1 MPFLTPENILQ
12 DKDNT
17 LNKKEKSQLQSFAK
31 QLNQIWDKVKIY
43 LNKNL
48 NSQEKKNWMPDSEK
62 KIWPLPQLKSQVSQS
77 NWESYKQRTIE
88 SIKTQ
93 FNLEEIA
100 KNPAKR
106 TPENVAMLQLF
117 LFLKGAYQ
125 PDANGKVSEKKIDG
139 KWGEETAEALRNFK
153 NNNPQF
159 AQELAA
165 IQEQKNQIEA
175 PYIAAVLD
183 SAKVQI
189 GKPYRRWGSSER
201 WGFDCSWVWIY
212 AFKKQ
217 GINFNYR
224 PTAKTFFDSNKKIN
238 KEEVKAGDF
247 MFWKSKPWAN
257 KHSDIYHIEMTLW
270 EPYQENGKW
279 YVKTIGSAKNRDAM
293 DEYGNRTWKAGVWY
307 RIREITPY
315 RKFWRPSYYY
325 QLAENAK
332 KSENTIAK
340 INSERNKN
348 ETVS

>member
-1 MPFLTPENILQ
+1 MVFTKPGNIIAENNTSLDQREKSEQQSLAETLRTIDLKFSIDFLERSQNNQKSLI
-12 DKDNT
+12 NT
-17 LNKKEKSQLQSFAK
+17 LKNGLGSEPLLSYKEQQLR
-31 QLNQIWDKVKIY
+31 
-43 LNKNL
+43 
-48 NSQEKKNWMPDSEK
+48 
-62 KIWPLPQLKSQVSQS
+62 QLKREIDFV
-77 NWESYKQRTIE
+77 WIE
-88 SIKTQ
+88 EWSI
-93 FNLEEIA
+93 A
-100 KNPAKR
+100 R
-106 TPENVAMLQLF
+106 TPETIAMLQLF
-117 LFLKGAYQ
+117 LFLNNAYQ
-125 PDANGKVSEKKIDG
+125 PGANGEVSEKKIDG
-139 KWGEETAEALRNFK
+139 KWGKETAEALKTFK
-153 NNNPQF
+153 SQNPQF
-159 AQELAA
+159 AQELIS
-165 IQEQKNQIEA
+165 IQEQKNQLEA
-175 PYIAAVLD
+175 PYITAVLD
-183 SAKVQI
+183 SAKAQI
-189 GKPYRRWGSSER
+189 GKTYRRWGSSER
-201 WGFDCSWVWIY
+201 SGFDCSWVWMY

-257 KHSDIYHIEMTLW
+257 KHSDIYHVEMTVW

-307 RIREITPY
+307 RIREITSY

-340 INSERNKN
+340 IDSERNTT

>member
-1 MPFLTPENILQ
+1 MVFTKPGNIIAENNTSLDQREKSEQQSLAETLRTIDLKFSIDFL
-12 DKDNT
+12 
-17 LNKKEKSQLQSFAK
+17 EKSQNNQKSLINTLKNGLGSEPLLSYKEQ
-31 QLNQIWDKVKIY
+31 QLI
-43 LNKNL
+43 
-48 NSQEKKNWMPDSEK
+48 
-62 KIWPLPQLKSQVSQS
+62 QLKREIDFV
-77 NWESYKQRTIE
+77 WIE
-88 SIKTQ
+88 EWSI
-93 FNLEEIA
+93 A
-100 KNPAKR
+100 R
-106 TPENVAMLQLF
+106 TPESVAMLQLF
-117 LFLKGAYQ
+117 LFLKGAYK

-139 KWGEETAEALRNFK
+139 KRGRETVEALRNFK
-153 NNNPQF
+153 NNNPEF
-159 AQELAA
+159 VQELAA
-165 IQEQKNQIEA
+165 IQKQKNQIEA

-183 SAKVQI
+183 SAKAQI
-189 GKPYRRWGSSER
+189 GKTYRRWGSSER
-201 WGFDCSWVWIY
+201 WGFDCSWVWMY

-257 KHSDIYHIEMTLW
+257 KHSDIYHVEMTVW

-315 RKFWRPSYYY
+315 RKFWRPSYYH

-340 INSERNKN
+340 IDSETTTN

>member
-1 MPFLTPENILQ
+1 MVFTKPEDIIE
-12 DKDNT
+12 DRNT
-17 LNKKEKSQLQSFAK
+17 SLEQREKAELQSLAYSLKTMETKLEKDFSPEHK
-31 QLNQIWDKVKIY
+31 NQRGTTVDILKNQLA
-43 LNKNL
+43 
-48 NSQEKKNWMPDSEK
+48 QE
-62 KIWPLPQLKSQVSQS
+62 PLYAHTEQMLTRLKSEIDFTWLEQS
-77 NWESYKQRTIE
+77 SR
-88 SIKTQ
+88 
-93 FNLEEIA
+93 
-100 KNPAKR
+100 KR

-117 LFLKGAYQ
+117 LFLKGVYK

-159 AQELAA
+159 AQEL
-165 IQEQKNQIEA
+165 ITMQEKKNQIEA
-175 PYIAAVLD
+175 PYITSVLETVK
-183 SAKVQI
+183 SQI

-201 WGFDCSWVWIY
+201 WGFDCSWVWMY

-257 KHSDIYHIEMTLW
+257 KHSDIYHVEMTVW

-332 KSENTIAK
+332 KYENTIAQS
-340 INSERNKN
+340 INSKRNKN

>member
-1 MPFLTPENILQ
+1 MVFTKPEDIIE
-12 DKDNT
+12 DRNT
-17 LNKKEKSQLQSFAK
+17 SLEQREKAELQSLAYSLKTMETKLEKDFSPEHKNQQGTAVDILK
-31 QLNQIWDKVKIY
+31 NQLA
-43 LNKNL
+43 
-48 NSQEKKNWMPDSEK
+48 QE
-62 KIWPLPQLKSQVSQS
+62 PLYAHTEQMLTRLKSEIDFTGIEQSSQ
-77 NWESYKQRTIE
+77 R
-88 SIKTQ
+88 
-93 FNLEEIA
+93 
-100 KNPAKR
+100 R

-139 KWGEETAEALRNFK
+139 KRGKETAEALRNFK
-153 NNNPQF
+153 NNNPEF
-159 AQELAA
+159 VQELAV
-165 IQEQKNQIEA
+165 IQKQKNQIEA
-175 PYIAAVLD
+175 PYITSVLETVK
-183 SAKVQI
+183 SQI
-189 GKPYRRWGSSER
+189 GKQYRRWGSAER
-201 WGFDCSWVWIY
+201 SGFDCSGLWMY

-224 PTAKTFFDSNKKIN
+224 PTAKTFFDSNKKID

-257 KHSDIYHIEMTLW
+257 KHSDIYHVEMTVW

-340 INSERNKN
+340 INSERNTT

>member
-1 MPFLTPENILQ
+1 MVFTKPGDIIAENNTSLDQREKSEQQSLAETLRTIDLKFSIDFL
-12 DKDNT
+12 
-17 LNKKEKSQLQSFAK
+17 EKSQNNQKSLINTLKNGLGSEPLLSYKEQ
-31 QLNQIWDKVKIY
+31 QLA
-43 LNKNL
+43 
-48 NSQEKKNWMPDSEK
+48 
-62 KIWPLPQLKSQVSQS
+62 QLKDEIDFV
-77 NWESYKQRTIE
+77 WIE
-88 SIKTQ
+88 EWSI
-93 FNLEEIA
+93 A
-100 KNPAKR
+100 R

-125 PDANGKVSEKKIDG
+125 PDTNGEVSEKKIDG
-139 KWGEETAEALRNFK
+139 KRGRETAEALRNFK
-153 NNNPQF
+153 NNNPEF
-159 AQELAA
+159 VQELAV
-165 IQEQKNQIEA
+165 IQEQKNQLEA
-175 PYIAAVLD
+175 PYITSVLNTVKD
-183 SAKVQI
+183 QI

-201 WGFDCSWVWIY
+201 WGFDCSWVWMY

-257 KHSDIYHIEMTLW
+257 KHSDIYHVEMTVW

-307 RIREITPY
+307 RTREITPY

-325 QLAENAK
+325 QLAENTK

-340 INSERNKN
+340 IDSERNTN

>member
-1 MPFLTPENILQ
+1 MVFTKPEDIIEDRNTSLEQREKAELQ
-12 DKDNT
+12 SLAYSLKTMETKLEKDFSP
-17 LNKKEKSQLQSFAK
+17 EHKSQQGTTVDILK
-31 QLNQIWDKVKIY
+31 NQLA
-43 LNKNL
+43 
-48 NSQEKKNWMPDSEK
+48 QE
-62 KIWPLPQLKSQVSQS
+62 PLYAHTEQMLTRLKSEIDFTWLEQSSQ
-77 NWESYKQRTIE
+77 R
-88 SIKTQ
+88 
-93 FNLEEIA
+93 
-100 KNPAKR
+100 R

-139 KWGEETAEALRNFK
+139 KRGRETAEALRNFK
-153 NNNPQF
+153 NNNPEF
-159 AQELAA
+159 VQELTV

-183 SAKVQI
+183 SAKAQI

-201 WGFDCSWVWIY
+201 WGFDCSWVWMY

-217 GINFNYR
+217 GIDFNYR

-257 KHSDIYHIEMTLW
+257 KHSDIYHVEMTVW

-279 YVKTIGSAKNRDAM
+279 YVKTIGSAKGRDAM

-307 RIREITPY
+307 RIREITSY
-315 RKFWRPSYYY
+315 RKFWRPSYYHH
-325 QLAENAK
+325 LAENAK

-340 INSERNKN
+340 INSKRNTT

>member
-1 MPFLTPENILQ
+1 MVFTKPEDIIEDRNTSLEQREKAELQ
-12 DKDNT
+12 SLAYSLKTMETKLEKDFSP
-17 LNKKEKSQLQSFAK
+17 EHKSQQGTTLDILK
-31 QLNQIWDKVKIY
+31 NQLA
-43 LNKNL
+43 
-48 NSQEKKNWMPDSEK
+48 QE
-62 KIWPLPQLKSQVSQS
+62 PLYAHTEQMLTRLKSEIDFTGIEQSSQ
-77 NWESYKQRTIE
+77 R
-88 SIKTQ
+88 
-93 FNLEEIA
+93 
-100 KNPAKR
+100 R

-153 NNNPQF
+153 NNNPEF
-159 AQELAA
+159 VQELTV

-175 PYIAAVLD
+175 PYIAAVLH
-183 SAKVQI
+183 SAKDQI
-189 GKPYRRWGSSER
+189 GKAYRRWGSSER
-201 WGFDCSWVWIY
+201 WGFDCSGLWMY

-257 KHSDIYHIEMTLW
+257 KHSDIYHVEMTVW

-332 KSENTIAK
+332 KSENTIAE
-340 INSERNKN
+340 INSKRNTT

>member
-1 MPFLTPENILQ
+1 MVFTKPEDIIE
-12 DKDNT
+12 DRNT
-17 LNKKEKSQLQSFAK
+17 SLEQREKAELQSLAYSLKTMETKLEKDFSPEHK
-31 QLNQIWDKVKIY
+31 NQQGTTVDILKNQLA
-43 LNKNL
+43 
-48 NSQEKKNWMPDSEK
+48 QE
-62 KIWPLPQLKSQVSQS
+62 PLYAHTEQMLTRLKSEIDFTWLEQSSQ
-77 NWESYKQRTIE
+77 
-88 SIKTQ
+88 
-93 FNLEEIA
+93 
-100 KNPAKR
+100 KR

-125 PDANGKVSEKKIDG
+125 PGANGEVSEKKIDG
-139 KWGEETAEALRNFK
+139 KRGRETAEALRNFK
-153 NNNPQF
+153 NNNPEF
-159 AQELAA
+159 VQELTV

-175 PYIAAVLD
+175 PYIAAVLN
-183 SAKVQI
+183 SAKDQI

-201 WGFDCSWVWIY
+201 WGFDCSWVWMY

-238 KEEVKAGDF
+238 KEEVKSGDF
-247 MFWKSKPWAN
+247 MFWKSRPWAN
-257 KHSDIYHIEMTLW
+257 KHSDIYHVEMTVW

-307 RIREITPY
+307 RIREITSY

-332 KSENTIAK
+332 KYENTIAK
-340 INSERNKN
+340 INSERNTT

>member
-1 MPFLTPENILQ
+1 MVFTKPEDIIE
-12 DKDNT
+12 DRNT
-17 LNKKEKSQLQSFAK
+17 SLEQREKAELQSLAYSLKTMETKLEKDFSPEHKNQQGAAVDILK
-31 QLNQIWDKVKIY
+31 NQLA
-43 LNKNL
+43 
-48 NSQEKKNWMPDSEK
+48 QE
-62 KIWPLPQLKSQVSQS
+62 PLYAHTEQMLTRLKSEIDFTGIEQS
-77 NWESYKQRTIE
+77 SR
-88 SIKTQ
+88 
-93 FNLEEIA
+93 
-100 KNPAKR
+100 KR
-106 TPENVAMLQLF
+106 TSENVAMLQLF

-189 GKPYRRWGSSER
+189 GKPYRRWGSAER
-201 WGFDCSWVWIY
+201 WGFDCSGLWMY

-217 GINFNYR
+217 GIKFDYR
-224 PTAKTFFDSNKKIN
+224 PSAKTFFDSNQKID
-238 KEEVKAGDF
+238 KEAVKVGDF

-257 KHSDIYHIEMTLW
+257 KHSDIYHVEMTVW

-332 KSENTIAK
+332 KPENIIAQS
-340 INSERNKN
+340 INSKRNQN

>member
-1 MPFLTPENILQ
+1 MVFTKPGDIIAENNTSLDQREKSEQQSLAETLRTIDLKFSIDFL
-12 DKDNT
+12 
-17 LNKKEKSQLQSFAK
+17 EKSQNNQKSLINTLKNGLGSEPLLSHKEQ
-31 QLNQIWDKVKIY
+31 QLT
-43 LNKNL
+43 
-48 NSQEKKNWMPDSEK
+48 
-62 KIWPLPQLKSQVSQS
+62 QLKREIDFV
-77 NWESYKQRTIE
+77 WIE
-88 SIKTQ
+88 EWSI
-93 FNLEEIA
+93 A
-100 KNPAKR
+100 R
-106 TPENVAMLQLF
+106 TPESVAMLQLF
-117 LFLKGAYQ
+117 LFLNNAYQ
-125 PDANGKVSEKKIDG
+125 PGANGEVSEKKIDG
-139 KWGEETAEALRNFK
+139 KWGKETAEALKTFK
-153 NNNPQF
+153 SQNPQF
-159 AQELAA
+159 AQELIS

-175 PYIAAVLD
+175 PYIAAVLH
-183 SAKVQI
+183 SAKAQI
-189 GKPYRRWGSSER
+189 GKAYRRWGSSER
-201 WGFDCSWVWIY
+201 RGFDCSWVWMY

-217 GINFNYR
+217 GINFEYR

-257 KHSDIYHIEMTLW
+257 KHSDIYHVEMTVW

-332 KSENTIAK
+332 KPENIIAK
-340 INSERNKN
+340 IDSKITTN

>member
-1 MPFLTPENILQ
+1 MVFTKPGNIIAENNTSLDQREKSEQQSLAETLRTIDLKFSIDFL
-12 DKDNT
+12 
-17 LNKKEKSQLQSFAK
+17 EKSQNNQKSLINTLKNGLGSELLLSYKEQ
-31 QLNQIWDKVKIY
+31 QLR
-43 LNKNL
+43 
-48 NSQEKKNWMPDSEK
+48 
-62 KIWPLPQLKSQVSQS
+62 QLKREIDFV
-77 NWESYKQRTIE
+77 WIE
-88 SIKTQ
+88 EWSI
-93 FNLEEIA
+93 A
-100 KNPAKR
+100 R
-106 TPENVAMLQLF
+106 TPETIAMLQLF
-117 LFLKGAYQ
+117 LFLNNAYQ
-125 PDANGKVSEKKIDG
+125 PGANGEVSEKKIDG
-139 KWGEETAEALRNFK
+139 KWGKETAEALKTFK
-153 NNNPQF
+153 SQNPQF
-159 AQELAA
+159 AQELIS
-165 IQEQKNQIEA
+165 IQEQKNQLEA
-175 PYIAAVLD
+175 PYITAVLD
-183 SAKVQI
+183 SAKAQI
-189 GKPYRRWGSSER
+189 GKTYRRWGSSER
-201 WGFDCSWVWIY
+201 SGFDCSWVWMY

-257 KHSDIYHIEMTLW
+257 KHSDIYHVEMTVW

-307 RIREITPY
+307 RIREITSY

-340 INSERNKN
+340 INSETNTN

>member
-1 MPFLTPENILQ
+1 MVFTKPEDIIEDRNTSLEQREKAELQ
-12 DKDNT
+12 SLAYSLKTMETKLEKDFSP
-17 LNKKEKSQLQSFAK
+17 EHKSQQGTTVDILK
-31 QLNQIWDKVKIY
+31 NQLA
-43 LNKNL
+43 
-48 NSQEKKNWMPDSEK
+48 QE
-62 KIWPLPQLKSQVSQS
+62 PLYAHTEQMLTRLKSEIDFTGIEQSSQ
-77 NWESYKQRTIE
+77 R
-88 SIKTQ
+88 
-93 FNLEEIA
+93 
-100 KNPAKR
+100 R

-117 LFLKGAYQ
+117 LFLKGAYK

-139 KWGEETAEALRNFK
+139 RWGKETVEALRNFK
-153 NNNPQF
+153 NNNPEF
-159 AQELAA
+159 VQELTV

-183 SAKVQI
+183 SAKAQI
-189 GKPYRRWGSSER
+189 GKTYRRWGSSER
-201 WGFDCSWVWIY
+201 WGFDCSWVWMY

-257 KHSDIYHIEMTLW
+257 KHSDIYHVEMTVW

-315 RKFWRPSYYY
+315 RKFWRPSYYH

-340 INSERNKN
+340 IESETTTN

>member
-1 MPFLTPENILQ
+1 MVFTKPGNIIAENNTSLDQREKSEQQSLAETLRTIDLKFSIDFL
-12 DKDNT
+12 
-17 LNKKEKSQLQSFAK
+17 EKSQNNQKSLINTLKNGLGSEPLLSYKDQ
-31 QLNQIWDKVKIY
+31 QLI
-43 LNKNL
+43 
-48 NSQEKKNWMPDSEK
+48 
-62 KIWPLPQLKSQVSQS
+62 QLKREIDFV
-77 NWESYKQRTIE
+77 WIE
-88 SIKTQ
+88 EWSI
-93 FNLEEIA
+93 A
-100 KNPAKR
+100 R
-106 TPENVAMLQLF
+106 TPESVAMLQLF
-117 LFLKGAYQ
+117 LFLKGAYK

-139 KWGEETAEALRNFK
+139 KRGRETVEALRNFK
-153 NNNPQF
+153 NNNPEF
-159 AQELAA
+159 VQELAA
-165 IQEQKNQIEA
+165 IQKQKNQIEA

-183 SAKVQI
+183 SAKAQI
-189 GKPYRRWGSSER
+189 GKTYRRWGSSER
-201 WGFDCSWVWIY
+201 WGFDCSWVWMY

-238 KEEVKAGDF
+238 KEEAKAGDF

-257 KHSDIYHIEMTLW
+257 KHSDIYHVEMTVW

-315 RKFWRPSYYY
+315 RKFWRPSYYH

-340 INSERNKN
+340 IESETTTN

>member
-1 MPFLTPENILQ
+1 MVFTKPEDIIE
-12 DKDNT
+12 DRNT
-17 LNKKEKSQLQSFAK
+17 SLEQREKAELQSLAYSLKTMETKLEKDFSPEHKNQQGTAVDILK
-31 QLNQIWDKVKIY
+31 NQLA
-43 LNKNL
+43 
-48 NSQEKKNWMPDSEK
+48 QE
-62 KIWPLPQLKSQVSQS
+62 PLYAHTEQMLTRLKSEIDFTGIEQSSQ
-77 NWESYKQRTIE
+77 R
-88 SIKTQ
+88 
-93 FNLEEIA
+93 
-100 KNPAKR
+100 R

-139 KWGEETAEALRNFK
+139 RWGKETAEALRNFK

-183 SAKVQI
+183 SAKARI

-201 WGFDCSWVWIY
+201 WGFDCSWVWMY

-224 PTAKTFFDSNKKIN
+224 PTAKTFFESNKKIN

-257 KHSDIYHIEMTLW
+257 NHSDIYHVEMTVW

-340 INSERNKN
+340 IESETTTN

>member
-1 MPFLTPENILQ
+1 MVFTKPGNIIAENNTSLDQREKSEQQSLAETLRTIDLKFSIDFL
-12 DKDNT
+12 
-17 LNKKEKSQLQSFAK
+17 EKSQNNQKSLINTLKNGLGSEPLLSYKEQ
-31 QLNQIWDKVKIY
+31 QLI
-43 LNKNL
+43 
-48 NSQEKKNWMPDSEK
+48 
-62 KIWPLPQLKSQVSQS
+62 QLKREIDFV
-77 NWESYKQRTIE
+77 WIE
-88 SIKTQ
+88 EWSI
-93 FNLEEIA
+93 A
-100 KNPAKR
+100 R

-117 LFLKGAYQ
+117 LFLNNAYQ
-125 PDANGKVSEKKIDG
+125 PGANGEVSEKKIDG
-139 KWGEETAEALRNFK
+139 KWGKETAEALKTFK
-153 NNNPQF
+153 SQNPQF
-159 AQELAA
+159 AQEL
-165 IQEQKNQIEA
+165 ITMQERKNQIEA

-183 SAKVQI
+183 SAKAQI
-189 GKPYRRWGSSER
+189 GKTYRRWGSSER
-201 WGFDCSWVWIY
+201 WGFDCSGLWMY

-217 GINFNYR
+217 GIKFDYR

-257 KHSDIYHIEMTLW
+257 KHSDIYHVEMTVW

-340 INSERNKN
+340 INSETNTN

>member
-1 MPFLTPENILQ
+1 METKLEKDFSPEH
-12 DKDNT
+12 
-17 LNKKEKSQLQSFAK
+17 KSQQGTTVDILK
-31 QLNQIWDKVKIY
+31 NQLA
-43 LNKNL
+43 
-48 NSQEKKNWMPDSEK
+48 QE
-62 KIWPLPQLKSQVSQS
+62 PLYAHTEQMLTRLKSEIDFTWLEQSSQ
-77 NWESYKQRTIE
+77 R
-88 SIKTQ
+88 
-93 FNLEEIA
+93 
-100 KNPAKR
+100 R

-139 KWGEETAEALRNFK
+139 KRGRETAEALRNFK
-153 NNNPQF
+153 NNNPKF
-159 AQELAA
+159 VQELSV

-175 PYIAAVLD
+175 PYITSVLNTVKD
-183 SAKVQI
+183 QI

-201 WGFDCSWVWIY
+201 RGFDCSWVWMY

-238 KEEVKAGDF
+238 REEVKAGDF

-257 KHSDIYHIEMTLW
+257 KHSDIYHVEMTVW

-307 RIREITPY
+307 RTREITPY

-332 KSENTIAK
+332 KSENTIAN
-340 INSERNKN
+340 INSERNTT
-348 ETVS
+348 ETVI

>member
-1 MPFLTPENILQ
+1 MVFTKPEDIIEDRNTSLEQREKAELQ
-12 DKDNT
+12 SLAYSLKTMETKLEKDFSP
-17 LNKKEKSQLQSFAK
+17 EHKSQQGTTVDILK
-31 QLNQIWDKVKIY
+31 NQLAQG
-43 LNKNL
+43 
-48 NSQEKKNWMPDSEK
+48 
-62 KIWPLPQLKSQVSQS
+62 PLYAHTEQMLTRLKSEIDFTWLEQSSQ
-77 NWESYKQRTIE
+77 R
-88 SIKTQ
+88 
-93 FNLEEIA
+93 
-100 KNPAKR
+100 R

-125 PDANGKVSEKKIDG
+125 PDANGEVSEKKIDG
-139 KWGEETAEALRNFK
+139 KRGRETAEALRNFK
-153 NNNPQF
+153 NNNPEF
-159 AQELAA
+159 VQELAV
-165 IQEQKNQIEA
+165 IQEQKNQLEA

-183 SAKVQI
+183 SAKAQI

-201 WGFDCSWVWIY
+201 WGFDCSWVWMY

-257 KHSDIYHIEMTLW
+257 KHSDIYHVEMTVW

-307 RIREITPY
+307 RTREITPY

-340 INSERNKN
+340 IDSERNTN

>member
-1 MPFLTPENILQ
+1 MVFTKPGNIIAENNTSLDQREKSEQQSLAETLRTIDLKFSIDFL
-12 DKDNT
+12 
-17 LNKKEKSQLQSFAK
+17 EKSQNNQKSLINTLKNGLGSEPLLSYKEQ
-31 QLNQIWDKVKIY
+31 QLT
-43 LNKNL
+43 
-48 NSQEKKNWMPDSEK
+48 
-62 KIWPLPQLKSQVSQS
+62 QLKREIDFV
-77 NWESYKQRTIE
+77 WIE
-88 SIKTQ
+88 EWSI
-93 FNLEEIA
+93 A
-100 KNPAKR
+100 R
-106 TPENVAMLQLF
+106 TPETIAMLQLF
-117 LFLKGAYQ
+117 LFLNNAYQ
-125 PDANGKVSEKKIDG
+125 PGANGEVSEKKIDG
-139 KWGEETAEALRNFK
+139 KWGKETAEALKTFK
-153 NNNPQF
+153 SQNPQF
-159 AQELAA
+159 AQELIS
-165 IQEQKNQIEA
+165 IQEQKNQLEA
-175 PYIAAVLD
+175 PYITAVLD
-183 SAKVQI
+183 SAKAQI
-189 GKPYRRWGSSER
+189 GKTYRRWGSSER
-201 WGFDCSWVWIY
+201 SGFDCSWVWMY

-257 KHSDIYHIEMTLW
+257 KHSDIYHVEMTVW

-307 RIREITPY
+307 RIREITSY

-340 INSERNKN
+340 IESETTTN

>member
-1 MPFLTPENILQ
+1 MVFTKPGDIIAENNTSLDQREKSEQQSLAETLRTIDLKFSIDFL
-12 DKDNT
+12 
-17 LNKKEKSQLQSFAK
+17 EKSQNNQKSLINTLKNGLGSEPLLSYKEQ
-31 QLNQIWDKVKIY
+31 QLA
-43 LNKNL
+43 
-48 NSQEKKNWMPDSEK
+48 
-62 KIWPLPQLKSQVSQS
+62 QLKDEIDFV
-77 NWESYKQRTIE
+77 WIE
-88 SIKTQ
+88 EWSI
-93 FNLEEIA
+93 A
-100 KNPAKR
+100 R

-125 PDANGKVSEKKIDG
+125 PDTNGEVSEKKIDG
-139 KWGEETAEALRNFK
+139 KRGRETAEALRNFK
-153 NNNPQF
+153 NNNPKF
-159 AQELAA
+159 VQELSV

-175 PYIAAVLD
+175 PYITSVLNTVKD
-183 SAKVQI
+183 QI

-201 WGFDCSWVWIY
+201 RGFDCSWVWMY

-238 KEEVKAGDF
+238 REEVKAGDF

-257 KHSDIYHIEMTLW
+257 KHSDIYHVEMTVW

-340 INSERNKN
+340 IDSETTTN
-348 ETVS
+348 ETVI

>member
-1 MPFLTPENILQ
+1 MVFTKPEDIIE
-12 DKDNT
+12 DRNT
-17 LNKKEKSQLQSFAK
+17 SLEQREKAELQSLAYSLKTMETKLEKDFSPEHK
-31 QLNQIWDKVKIY
+31 NQQGTTVDILKNQLA
-43 LNKNL
+43 
-48 NSQEKKNWMPDSEK
+48 QE
-62 KIWPLPQLKSQVSQS
+62 PLYAHTEQMLIRLKSEIDFTGIEQSSQ
-77 NWESYKQRTIE
+77 R
-88 SIKTQ
+88 
-93 FNLEEIA
+93 
-100 KNPAKR
+100 R

-201 WGFDCSWVWIY
+201 WGFDCSWVWMY

-257 KHSDIYHIEMTLW
+257 KHSDIYHVEMTVW